1 MEKDQKNTALVI
13 STLSSF
19 LAPFM
24 ISGVNIALPS
34 IGKEFAADAV
44 LLTWISTAYL
54 LAASMLLVPAGR
66 LADIHG
72 RKKVYTTGIIIYT
85 LSALL
90 LASSTSVYEFI
101 FYRLI
106 EGVGASM
113 IFSTGIAILTEVFPS
128 GERGRALGINSA
140 AVYLGLSLG
149 PTLGGFLTQNYGWR
163 SVFYVNLPIGA
174 AAAALIYW
182 KLKGEWAEA
191 RGEKFDYL
199 GALLY
204 MSILASVIYGFSL
217 LPSPVGI
224 LSLIAALIGIALFVR
239 LEKKTKSPVLNVRV
253 FENNKTFLYS
263 NLSALINYAATFAVG
278 FLMSLYLQYIKAL
291 TPQQAGEIL
300 LAQPVIQALFSPA
313 AGRLSDKVE
322 PRLVAS
328 FGMVLCVIG
337 LVMFSFLDTN
347 TELNYITA
355 GLIVLGTGFALFSAP
370 NTNAVMTSVAKKHL
384 GVASATL
391 ATMRLT
397 GQVLSIGTAMTL
409 FAIYVGHTQILPD
422 SYPEFLVSVKTAFS
436 FFAAL
441 CLLGVFTSLKRGKLR
456 PGRKSDYKLVTDPGL

>member
-1 MEKDQKNTALVI
+1 MNLDQKNAALAI

-44 LLTWISTAYL
+44 TLSWISTAYL

-72 RKKVYTTGIIIYT
+72 RKKVYTAGVIIYT

-113 IFSTGIAILTEVFPS
+113 IFSTGIAILTEVFPA

-174 AAAALIYW
+174 AAVALICW

-191 RGEKFDYL
+191 RGEKFDYW

-217 LPSPVGI
+217 LPSPLGV
-224 LSLIAALIGIALFVR
+224 LSLIAALIGIPLFVK
-239 LEKKTKSPVLNVRV
+239 LEKKSKSPVLNVRV
-253 FENNKTFLYS
+253 FENNKTFIYS

-313 AGRLSDKVE
+313 AGRLSDKIE

-337 LVMFSFLDTN
+337 LFMFSFLDALTD
-347 TELNYITA
+347 LNYITA
-355 GLIVLGTGFALFSAP
+355 GLMILGLGFALFSAP

-422 SYPEFLVSVKTAFS
+422 KYPEFLISVKMAFTI
-436 FFAAL
+436 FAAL
-441 CLLGVFTSLKRGKLR
+441 CLLGVFTSLKRGKIR
-456 PGRKSDYKLVTDPGL
+456 PGRKSDFSIPNPT

>member
-1 MEKDQKNTALVI
+1 MNRDQKNAALVI

-44 LLTWISTAYL
+44 LLSWISTAYL

-72 RKKVYTTGIIIYT
+72 RKKVYTVGIIIYT

-90 LASSTSVYEFI
+90 LANSSSVYEFI

-113 IFSTGIAILTEVFPS
+113 IFSTGIAILTEIFPS

-149 PTLGGFLTQNYGWR
+149 PALGGFLTQNYGWR
-163 SVFYVNLPIGA
+163 SVFYVNLPIGVA
-174 AAAALIYW
+174 AVALISW

-191 RGEKFDYL
+191 RGERFDYA

-204 MSILASVIYGFSL
+204 MSILAAIIYGFSL
-217 LPSPVGI
+217 LPSPLGA

-291 TPQQAGEIL
+291 TPEQAGEIL

-313 AGRLSDKVE
+313 AGRLSDKIE

-337 LVMFSFLDTN
+337 LVMFSFLDAK

-355 GLIVLGTGFALFSAP
+355 GLMILGLGFALFSAP

-409 FAIYVGHTQILPD
+409 FAIYVGHTQILPEN
-422 SYPEFLVSVKTAFS
+422 YPEFLISVRTAFTI
-436 FFAAL
+436 FAGL
-441 CLLGVFTSLKRGKLR
+441 CLVGVFTSLKRGKIR
-456 PGRKSDYKLVTDPGL
+456 PGKKHDFSIPNST

>member
-1 MEKDQKNTALVI
+1 MEKQQKNAALVI
-13 STLSSF
+13 SALSSF

-34 IGKEFAADAV
+34 IGKEFAASAV
-44 LLTWISTAYL
+44 LLTWVSTAYL

-66 LADIHG
+66 IADIYG
-72 RKKVYTTGIIIYT
+72 RKKVYMAGITIYT

-90 LASSTSVYEFI
+90 LASASSVYEFI

-113 IFSTGIAILTEVFPS
+113 IFSTGIAILTEVFPP
-128 GERGRALGINSA
+128 GERGQALGINSA

-174 AAAALIYW
+174 AAVAMIRW

-191 RGEKFDYL
+191 RGERFDYA
-199 GALLY
+199 GAILY
-204 MSILASVIYGFSL
+204 MFVLAAAIYGFSQM
-217 LPSPVGI
+217 PSLIGFFSLFAAFVGI
-224 LSLIAALIGIALFVR
+224 RLFVW
-239 LEKKTKSPVLNVRV
+239 LEKKAKSPVLNVRV
-253 FENNKTFLYS
+253 FENNKTFFFS
-263 NLSALINYAATFAVG
+263 NVSALINYSATFTVG
-278 FLMSLYLQYIKAL
+278 FLMSLYLQYIKEL
-291 TPQQAGEIL
+291 TPEQAGAIL
-300 LAQPVIQALFSPA
+300 LAQPVVQALFSPA

-328 FGMVLCVIG
+328 FGMALCVVG
-337 LVMFSFLDTN
+337 LLMFSALDWQTDIA
-347 TELNYITA
+347 YIIF
-355 GLIVLGTGFALFSAP
+355 GLLVLGLGFALFSAP

-397 GQVLSIGTAMTL
+397 GQVMSIGTAMTI
-409 FAIYVGHTQILPD
+409 FAIYIGHTQITPETYPD
-422 SYPEFLVSVKTAFS
+422 FLVSVKTS
-436 FFAAL
+436 FAMFAAF
-441 CLLGVFTSLKRGKLR
+441 CSLGVFTSLKRGKLR
-456 PGRKSDYKLVTDPGL
+456 PGRKANFSIPNPT